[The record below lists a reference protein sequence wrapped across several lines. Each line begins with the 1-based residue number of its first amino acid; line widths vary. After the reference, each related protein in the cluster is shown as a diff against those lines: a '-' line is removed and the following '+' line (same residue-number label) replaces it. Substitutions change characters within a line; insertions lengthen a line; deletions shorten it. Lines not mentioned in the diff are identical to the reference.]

1 MAEPQ
6 PAGADEVNSALGRVN
21 RLGAVTAKLFS
32 RLYAGL
38 GARSAERA
46 AEARRLE
53 LQSQKSQ
60 MIFER
65 NRRLSEILHEREAEV
80 ERLNGIL
87 ATIDEGIIMQ
97 DVEGRVVLFNAAAQR
112 LLGSHKNFW
121 ETELGTLFDAYR
133 DVEQID
139 SELAPLGE
147 PTRVQVNHRIL
158 GAQLAAVAD
167 SQGQRIGTM
176 IVLRDV
182 TRDAVAD
189 RLKDQFVTAISHEL
203 RTPMTVI
210 KGASEVLAGTPT
222 DQPINRR
229 LLETL
234 TRNVDTL
241 DRMVVE
247 LLDISEMGAG
257 TFSVRDYNVQ
267 LEPLLWSV
275 VNGLAV
281 EIKRGKL
288 EVAFMIRDSKN
299 LIVKG
304 DEQRLR
310 WAFGH
315 LIQNSIRYTEA
326 NGYVIVAAGLDER
339 DPRYIAVDVIDNGV
353 GIADKDIAHIF
364 ERFYRGE
371 PRTSSGKLLDPRG
384 LGQGLFIARTVAEA
398 HQGYLTVRSAVGE
411 GTAFTMVL
419 PTTELLPSANGT
431 SPVN

>member
-1 MAEPQ
+1 MTD
-6 PAGADEVNSALGRVN
+6 PATPDNAGDVSGELGRVN
-21 RLGAVTAKLFS
+21 RLGAITARLFS
-32 RLYAGL
+32 RLYQGL
-38 GARSAERA
+38 NSRAEKQQRVEVQLQKSRMIAERNK
-46 AEARRLE
+46 RL
-53 LQSQKSQ
+53 
-60 MIFER
+60 
-65 NRRLSEILHEREAEV
+65 NAILREREVEV

-97 DVEGRVVLFNAAAQR
+97 DTEGRVVLFNQAAQR

-133 DVEQID
+133 DVD
-139 SELAPLGE
+139 TLDAELAPLGE
-147 PTRVQVNHRIL
+147 PTRVQVNNRIV

-182 TRDAVAD
+182 TRDALAD

-210 KGASEVLAGTPT
+210 KGASEVLAGTPD
-222 DQPINRR
+222 DQPVNRR

-257 TFSVRDYNVQ
+257 TFSVREDAIK

-275 VNGLAV
+275 VNGMAT
-281 EIKRGKL
+281 EIKRGSL
-288 EVAFMIRDSKN
+288 EVAFVIRAEN
-299 LIVKG
+299 LTVKG
-304 DEQRLR
+304 DIQRLR

-315 LIQNSIRYTEA
+315 LVQNSVRYTEPK
-326 NGYVIVAAGLDER
+326 GYIIVTAGFDESSPGR
-339 DPRYIAVDVIDNGV
+339 IVVEVIDSGV
-353 GIADKDIAHIF
+353 GIADKDLPHIF

-398 HQGYLTVRSAVGE
+398 HRGYLSVRSKVGE
-411 GTAFTMVL
+411 GSIFSMVL
-419 PTTELLPSANGT
+419 PAADANTISLPTT
-431 SPVN
+431 VN

>member
-1 MAEPQ
+1 MAER
-6 PAGADEVNSALGRVN
+6 GRGDGEEVRSALGRVN
-21 RLGAVTAKLFS
+21 RLGAATSRLFS
-32 RLYAGL
+32 RLYHGL
-38 GARSAERA
+38 GVQARQSDSRA
-46 AEARRLE
+46 GQLE
-53 LQSQKSQ
+53 KQSQKAQ
-60 MIFER
+60 LIFER
-65 NRRLSEILHEREAEV
+65 NRRLSEILYEREAEI

-97 DVEGRVVLFNAAAQR
+97 DVDGRVVLFNTAAQR
-112 LLGSHKNFW
+112 LLGSHKNLW

-133 DVEQID
+133 DVELLD

-147 PTRVQVNHRIL
+147 PTRVQVNNRIV
-158 GAQLAAVAD
+158 GAQLAAVAN
-167 SQGQRIGTM
+167 SQGERIGTM

-210 KGASEVLAGTPT
+210 KGASEVLASAPA
-222 DQPINRR
+222 DQPANRR

-257 TFSVRDYNVQ
+257 TFSVRDAIVP

-275 VNGLAV
+275 VNGMVAEV
-281 EIKRGKL
+281 RRGKL
-288 EVAFMIRDSKN
+288 DVAFAVRDSEQ
-299 LIVKG
+299 LVVSG

-315 LIQNSIRYTEA
+315 LLQNSIRYTEPG
-326 NGYVIVAAGLDER
+326 GYILVSAGLDAR
-339 DPRYIAVDVIDNGV
+339 DPRTLLIEVIDSGV
-353 GIADKDIAHIF
+353 GISEKDLPHVF

-371 PRTSSGKLLDPRG
+371 PRTRSGKLLDPRG
-384 LGQGLFIARTVAEA
+384 LGQGLFVARAVAEA
-398 HQGYLTVRSAVGE
+398 HQGYLSVRSKVGM
-411 GTAFTMVL
+411 GSTFTMAL
-419 PTTELLPSANGT
+419 PAVALLPAADLR
-431 SPVN
+431 PA